1 MNGLINRAIACFV
14 RDSYGDPL
22 WQEVTTDL
30 GIDESAFEPLMP
42 CDPEVTARLVAALA
56 VRLERVPVDLL
67 EDLGTYLVAQPR
79 SEAIRR
85 LLRFGGVDFA
95 EFLESLEDLPDR
107 ARLAMA
113 ELDLPSIGLHMQGGG
128 AFRVEMAREEC
139 AGLRLGPVLLGMLRA
154 MADDYGALVLLEYRG
169 RDAAREI
176 IEVHLL
182 DAAFADGREFALGG
196 GRAAP

>member
-14 RDSYGDPL
+14 RDSYGVPV
-22 WQEVTTDL
+22 WEEVMARL
-30 GIDESAFEPLMP
+30 GINESAFEPLMP
-42 CDPEVTARLVAALA
+42 CDPGVTARLVEAVAARFSRSSA
-56 VRLERVPVDLL
+56 DLL

-107 ARLAMA
+107 ARLAMS
-113 ELDLPSIGLHMQGGG
+113 ELDLPAISLCTQGAGV
-128 AFRVEMAREEC
+128 FRVEMARADG
-139 AGLRLGPVLLGMLRA
+139 AGLRFGPVLLGMLRA
-154 MADDYGALVLLEYRG
+154 MADDYGALVVLDYRG
-169 RDAAREI
+169 CDATREI

-182 DAAFADGREFALGG
+182 DVAFADGRDFDLAS

>member
-14 RDSYGDPL
+14 RDSYGDPV
-22 WQEVTTDL
+22 WEEVTAGL

-42 CDPEVTARLVAALA
+42 CDPEVTARLVGAVA
-56 VRLERVPVDLL
+56 VRFSRSSADLL

-79 SEAIRR
+79 SEAVRR

-107 ARLAMA
+107 ARLAMS
-113 ELDLPSIGLHMQGGG
+113 ELDLPAISLYMQGAGS
-128 AFRVEMAREEC
+128 FRVEMARADG
-139 AGLRLGPVLLGMLRA
+139 AGLRFGPVLLGMLRA
-154 MADDYGALVLLEYRG
+154 MADDYGALVLLDYRG
-169 RDAAREI
+169 CDATREI

-182 DAAFADGREFALGG
+182 DAAFADGRDFDLAS

>member
-14 RDSYGDPL
+14 RDSYGVPV
-22 WQEVTTDL
+22 WEEVMARL

-42 CDPEVTARLVAALA
+42 CEPGVTARLVEAVAARFSRSSA
-56 VRLERVPVDLL
+56 DLL

-107 ARLAMA
+107 ARLAMS
-113 ELDLPSIGLHMQGGG
+113 ELDLPAISLYMQGAGV
-128 AFRVEMAREEC
+128 FLVEMARADG
-139 AGLRLGPVLLGMLRA
+139 AGLRFGPVLLGMLRA
-154 MADDYGALVLLEYRG
+154 MADDYGALVLLDYRG
-169 RDAAREI
+169 CDATREI

-182 DAAFADGREFALGG
+182 DAAFADGRDFDLAS